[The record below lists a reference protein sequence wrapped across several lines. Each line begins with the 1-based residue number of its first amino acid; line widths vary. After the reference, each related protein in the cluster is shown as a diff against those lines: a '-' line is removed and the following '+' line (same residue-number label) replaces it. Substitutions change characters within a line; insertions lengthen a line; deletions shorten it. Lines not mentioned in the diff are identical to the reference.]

1 MSDFLNLKPSLI
13 HREIRDTM
21 FGDLPLSRL
30 VQVRHT
36 ATLTEPWASF
46 QRARKLIEAG
56 DQDAGKQELHQILKI
71 PKLESR
77 VYLQAWHSL
86 RELGEEPP
94 RAIEKEVLGVVVEVG
109 MRRGLDLI
117 SAYSDHRA
125 RYFNYSGAGILW
137 DRPDDSL
144 DEVIDDLLKQGAGV
158 VQIIAPWR
166 HPRPPEP
173 TKGNAR
179 INLLTPNGMHLG
191 QGPVDALNS
200 DPMGGAILASA
211 FRLMQRLIDL
221 KELKKDDAG

>member
-1 MSDFLNLKPSLI
+1 
-13 HREIRDTM
+13 
-21 FGDLPLSRL
+21 
-30 VQVRHT
+30 
-36 ATLTEPWASF
+36 
-46 QRARKLIEAG
+46 
-56 DQDAGKQELHQILKI
+56 
-71 PKLESR
+71 
-77 VYLQAWHSL
+77 
-86 RELGEEPP
+86 
-94 RAIEKEVLGVVVEVG
+94 

-137 DRPDDSL
+137 DHPDNSL
-144 DEVIDDLLKQGAGV
+144 DEPIDDLLKQGAGV

-179 INLLTPNGMHLG
+179 INLLTPSGMHLG
-191 QGPVDALNS
+191 QGPVEALNN

-221 KELKKDDAG
+221 KKDDAG